1 MATEAREKIF
11 GENTDK
17 AKEEKAKKA
26 KEMQS
31 EEEGVQNTSGSEK
44 AKENE
49 KALLGNSRRTLFGN

>member
-1 MATEAREKIF
+1 MATEAREKMF

-17 AKEEKAKKA
+17 TKEEKIKKD
-26 KEMQS
+26 KELQS
-31 EEEGVQNTSGSEK
+31 EEGIQNTSGSEK